1 MNKKNKIKSLIFG
14 ISGQDGSYLGHFLL
28 GQGHHVYGTSRNI
41 KKKKFSNLNKLGV
54 LNKIKIIKCD
64 TKNSKIVK
72 KLIKKIKPAEIYYL
86 SNLPARIS
94 YFEVLFIA
102 FLAIFLTFIS
112 TIYPAIK
119 SSKIDPAKI
128 LRNE

>member
-1 MNKKNKIKSLIFG
+1 MASILMQSSQSVILGIIFCINIEKIQIFFENTL
-14 ISGQDGSYLGHFLL
+14 QL
-28 GQGHHVYGTSRNI
+28 
-41 KKKKFSNLNKLGV
+41 NLFA
-54 LNKIKIIKCD
+54 
-64 TKNSKIVK
+64 
-72 KLIKKIKPAEIYYL
+72 PEIYYL